1 MSVFDRCAWFIVEH
15 TANFS
20 HVLFPPHIK

>member
-1 MSVFDRCAWFIVEH
+1 MVEH